1 MPASRAAAWRAP
13 PAADPRQLAGRGS
26 GRATSSDEQAD
37 PAALHAERLPGATE
51 VGMACASAPTP
62 SVCTETPAPSS
73 APDSPPVARGTATI
87 ESSAVAPPAL
97 AEPPVPGVPRRM
109 LLPLQL
115 PDRCAE
121 EQATACVGHPA
132 AAAVARLMPPSRD
145 EGGSEKLS
153 CLATRGRG
161 CRGDCDAKLLCT
173 LRGAPSAH
181 GECC

>member
-13 PAADPRQLAGRGS
+13 
-26 GRATSSDEQAD
+26 
-37 PAALHAERLPGATE
+37 
-51 VGMACASAPTP
+51 TP
-62 SVCTETPAPSS
+62 SVCTETLLLAHSV
-73 APDSPPVARGTATI
+73 APDSPLVARGTAPI

-109 LLPLQL
+109 LLSLQL
-115 PDRCAE
+115 PDCCAE

-132 AAAVARLMPPSRD
+132 AAAVARLTPPSRD
-145 EGGSEKLS
+145 AFGSEKLS

-161 CRGDCDAKLLCT
+161 SRGDCDAMLLCT
-173 LRGAPSAH
+173 LRGTPSAH